1 MTQDHVFNWSVEN
14 GLQVKT
20 NLWILLFGNIRFR
33 FSALLIQPKV
43 CALNTILSLM
53 ERHQQLCRK
62 EGSMGGKLGRDRVKS
77 VLKEEWY
84 LLNFR
89 TEELG
94 SFPLRKRGLAGMF
107 TCSCVYVL

>member
-1 MTQDHVFNWSVEN
+1 
-14 GLQVKT
+14 
-20 NLWILLFGNIRFR
+20 
-33 FSALLIQPKV
+33 
-43 CALNTILSLM
+43 M

-62 EGSMGGKLGRDRVKS
+62 EGSMGGELGRDRVKT